1 MSKIFYPI
9 KWSYYLGEQRPLN
22 QIVVGYQPDPSPSPT
37 PTPSATPNPTPT
49 PTPSV
54 TPTLTPTPTTSPIP
68 ASPTP
73 TPTVTSTTT
82 PTPTVTPTFTP
93 TPSATPAPQG
103 DFLLAETGDNLTD
116 ELGNLL
122 EYNSSLQPILTG
134 LERWWDSEVGLTLYP
149 SGATYPYY
157 VNTWE
162 DRQNSELAT
171 TNFGG
176 GFKPTDIL
184 NGYTGITMLN
194 DAEMTINLLDY
205 AEMTI
210 FAVYKVDTTS
220 SDGSY
225 IMGSNDDG
233 IAGYEPSTPSLFI
246 DNNGTKVRGGT
257 NTLSAQFGMWNY
269 DNGNYEIRQNG
280 SVVASTSSVSSN
292 MTFSSLF
299 NKPTAI
305 DGLLDGTI
313 WEILVYNRT
322 LNNDEKQLI
331 SVYLSNK
338 YNLQIT

>member
-9 KWSYYLGEQRPLN
+9 KWSYYLGEQRPIN

-68 ASPTP
+68 GSPTP

-134 LERWWDSEVGLTLYP
+134 LERWWDSEVGISRNPFGYVDIWTDKKSSQTATSNTPNGYNNITLLNGY
-149 SGATYPYY
+149 SGMTML
-157 VNTWE
+157 V
-162 DRQNSELAT
+162 DSEMTLAT
-171 TNFGG
+171 T
-176 GFKPTDIL
+176 
-184 NGYTGITMLN
+184 
-194 DAEMTINLLDY
+194 LDLS
-205 AEMTI
+205 EMTI

-233 IAGYEPSTPSLFI
+233 IAGYDPSNPGLFF
-246 DNNGTKVRGGT
+246 NNDGAEVRGGT
-257 NTLSAQFGMWNY
+257 NTLSAQIGMWNY

-280 SVVASTSSVSSN
+280 SVVLSTLDAVSN

-322 LNNDEKQLI
+322 LTNDEKQLI

-338 YNLQIT
+338 YNLQLT